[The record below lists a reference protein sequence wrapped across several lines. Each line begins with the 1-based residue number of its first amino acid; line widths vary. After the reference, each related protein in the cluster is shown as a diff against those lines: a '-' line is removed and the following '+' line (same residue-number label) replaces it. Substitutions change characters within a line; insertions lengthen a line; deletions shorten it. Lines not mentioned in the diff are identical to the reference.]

1 MTSKQESMVS
11 LDNWLQT
18 PAGQYFVLK
27 EQAWINQ
34 TVQDIFGFRAIQLG
48 TRMIDGL
55 AENRIPHRAYVAEE
69 IISPCGDVHPDAAP
83 LRSSSLRPDCMS
95 NFEELP
101 FDSNSIDLIVMPH
114 VLEFADDPHQVL
126 REVERVLMPEG
137 RVILTGFNPMSLW
150 GLRHSMFK
158 RWGGVWPKG
167 CEPIHLGRLKDWF
180 KLLSL
185 EPELGRFGGYRFPAR
200 SEKGL
205 RRLGFMEQAGDRWWP
220 VCGGVYFL
228 CAAKRVRGMRLVG
241 PAFKTRQTSVSQLK
255 PVAQQV
261 ANKTNTIDG

>member
-1 MTSKQESMVS
+1 MIPSEPLQSMS
-11 LDNWLQT
+11 LRQANMVALDAWLQT

-27 EQAWINQ
+27 EQAWINH
-34 TVQDIFGFRAIQLG
+34 TVQDLFGFRAIQLG
-48 TRMIDGL
+48 TRMVDGL
-55 AENRIPHRAYVAEE
+55 AENRIPHRAYVAEDLILPTTDE
-69 IISPCGDVHPDAAP
+69 
-83 LRSSSLRPDCMS
+83 LTPDCMADY
-95 NFEELP
+95 EELP
-101 FDSNSIDLIVMPH
+101 FDSSSIDLIVMPH
-114 VLEFADDPHQVL
+114 VLEFAQDPHQVL

-137 RVILTGFNPMSLW
+137 RLIVTGFNPMSLW
-150 GLRHSMFK
+150 GLRHAVFK

-185 EPELGRFGGYRFPAR
+185 EPELGRFGGYRFPAH

-205 RRLGFMEQAGDRWWP
+205 SRMGFMEQAGDRWWP

-228 CAAKRVRGMRLVG
+228 CAVKRVRGMRLVG
-241 PAFKTRQTSVSQLK
+241 PAFKTRPTSVGQLK

-261 ANKTNTIDG
+261 ANKTNTIED